1 METITGNKI
10 QTSLSVMDLTIFELW
25 VMKIELSYGNMKS
38 KHPLKHLRKRNTL
51 ILLCKENKEKTHF

>member
-1 METITGNKI
+1 
-10 QTSLSVMDLTIFELW
+10 MDLTIFELW